1 MLETKIHLL
10 HVPLFCV
17 WCLILQAFS
26 VLVYSEKVLKQ
37 KEILLIST
45 SASDPAHTANKTQ
58 FTSLPRYTGSLYRR

>member
-1 MLETKIHLL
+1 
-10 HVPLFCV
+10 
-17 WCLILQAFS
+17 
-26 VLVYSEKVLKQ
+26 VLKQ